1 MMLQPMSKPGSHR
14 RSVRRMMWIAAVWSA
29 LGAATASAA
38 AAANTVTPPRP
49 TATPGNTAA
58 TAVADDTASTL
69 SINLPDVTVTDHNG
83 KPQRFVTDLIKG
95 RSVAVNFIFTSC
107 TSICTPL
114 GATFKGMQDELA
126 RRGVGTSTRSTKDV
140 HLISVSVDPL
150 NDTPEEL
157 TRYARK
163 FDAAPGWTL
172 VTGSRKSIDAILR
185 AFGVTPGADPNDH
198 SPMVYLGHEPSGRW
212 TRAYGLGEPAVL
224 TRRLIGLATSSSSR
238 STTSTIGA
246 TIGGATGSPTSGP
259 TSAPPGGSTRTIASA
274 AGSTNNVRPVAA
286 AAATAAGDSAPDELA
301 PVRKLAAG
309 QAANASVQ
317 SAASGSSGVSYFTNL
332 PLVSQDRPRLRFY
345 DDLVRGKIVLI
356 NSFYA
361 SCADVC
367 SPVSFNLANAQKLL
381 DEQLDTPVQLVSIS
395 TDPVADTPE
404 LLRDYA
410 KRHGARPGWSFV
422 TGKKENVDWVLH
434 KLGLYNE
441 DKTQHS
447 AILWIGNERSG
458 AWLKL
463 HALAPPEAIVAA
475 VRKIL

>member
-1 MMLQPMSKPGSHR
+1 MIVQPMFQLDSHQ
-14 RSVRRMMWIAAVWSA
+14 RSVRRVMWIAALWSA
-29 LGAATASAA
+29 LSAGAAAEVAA
-38 AAANTVTPPRP
+38 AEAATPPSP
-49 TATPGNTAA
+49 VAKATTTAKAA
-58 TAVADDTASTL
+58 TTADDTGSTL
-69 SINLPDVTVTDHNG
+69 SIKLPDVTVLDHNG
-83 KPQRFVTDLIKG
+83 KPQRFLTDLIKG

-126 RRGVGTSTRSTKDV
+126 RRGVGTSARSTKDV

-224 TRRLIGLATSSSSR
+224 TRRLIGLATSTS
-238 STTSTIGA
+238 TSTIGG
-246 TIGGATGSPTSGP
+246 TIGSSTSGP
-259 TSAPPGGSTRTIASA
+259 TSAPPGGSTRTIGSTSA
-274 AGSTNNVRPVAA
+274 AGSTNNVRPAAA
-286 AAATAAGDSAPDELA
+286 AAATAAGGSAPDELA

-309 QAANASVQ
+309 QAATASVQ
-317 SAASGSSGVSYFTNL
+317 SAASGSSGASYFTNL

-381 DEQLDTPVQLVSIS
+381 DEQLDTPVQIVSIS

-410 KRHGARPGWSFV
+410 KRHGAQPGWSFV

>member
-1 MMLQPMSKPGSHR
+1 MTMRPWTRTGLAWRSLR
-14 RSVRRMMWIAAVWSA
+14 RRVLVAAA
-29 LGAATASAA
+29 LTALTAVPAGTVGAAEGVARPQPAVAA
-38 AAANTVTPPRP
+38 TGPA
-49 TATPGNTAA
+49 TAA
-58 TAVADDTASTL
+58 DTGSSM
-69 SINLPDVTVTDHNG
+69 SIKLPDVMVTDQNG
-83 KPQRFVTDLIKG
+83 KPQRFLTDLIKG

-126 RRGVGTSTRSTKDV
+126 RRGASAGKDV

-157 TRYARK
+157 GKYARK

-185 AFGVTPGADPNDH
+185 AFGVANGADPNDH

-224 TRRLIGLATSSSSR
+224 TRRLIGLATGT
-238 STTSTIGA
+238 TTSSAPGA
-246 TIGGATGSPTSGP
+246 TSATGSATDSASTSKSLEPASGAGAKAA
-259 TSAPPGGSTRTIASA
+259 TGST
-274 AGSTNNVRPVAA
+274 P
-286 AAATAAGDSAPDELA
+286 PDDLA
-301 PVRKLAAG
+301 PLRKLAAG
-309 QAANASVQ
+309 QAATASVQ
-317 SAASGSSGVSYFTNL
+317 NAASASSGVSYFTNL

-345 DDLVRGKIVLI
+345 DDLVRGRIVLI

-381 DEQLDTPVQLVSIS
+381 DEQLGTPVQIVSIS

-410 KRHGARPGWSFV
+410 SRHGARPGWSFV

-447 AILWIGNERSG
+447 AILWIGNDRSG

>member
-1 MMLQPMSKPGSHR
+1 VAKTAPQ
-14 RSVRRMMWIAAVWSA
+14 AAADDVGSA
-29 LGAATASAA
+29 L
-38 AAANTVTPPRP
+38 
-49 TATPGNTAA
+49 
-58 TAVADDTASTL
+58 
-69 SINLPDVTVTDHNG
+69 SIKLPEVTVTDQHG
-83 KPQRFVTDLIKG
+83 KQRRFVADLVKG
-95 RSVAVNFIFTSC
+95 RSVAINFIFTSC

-126 RRGVGTSTRSTKDV
+126 RRGGGKDV

-157 TRYARK
+157 TKYARK

-185 AFGVTPGADPNDH
+185 AFGVASGADPNDH
-198 SPMVYLGHEPSGRW
+198 SPMVFLGHEPSGRW

-224 TRRLIGLATSSSSR
+224 TRRLMGLATSAA
-238 STTSTIGA
+238 GA
-246 TIGGATGSPTSGP
+246 SQPS
-259 TSAPPGGSTRTIASA
+259 TSAPTAKA
-274 AGSTNNVRPVAA
+274 ANGTVPA
-286 AAATAAGDSAPDELA
+286 DDLA
-301 PVRKLAAG
+301 PLRKLAAG
-309 QAANASVQ
+309 QAAGASVQ
-317 SAASGSSGVSYFTNL
+317 NAASASSGASYFTNL

-345 DDLVRGKIVLI
+345 DDLVRGKVVLI

-367 SPVSFNLANAQKLL
+367 SPVSFNLAQAQKLL
-381 DEQLDTPVQLVSIS
+381 DEQLDTPVQIVSIS
-395 TDPVADTPE
+395 TDPVSDTPE
-404 LLRDYA
+404 LLREYA
-410 KRHGARPGWSFV
+410 TRHGARPGWSFV

-447 AILWIGNERSG
+447 AILWIGNDRSG